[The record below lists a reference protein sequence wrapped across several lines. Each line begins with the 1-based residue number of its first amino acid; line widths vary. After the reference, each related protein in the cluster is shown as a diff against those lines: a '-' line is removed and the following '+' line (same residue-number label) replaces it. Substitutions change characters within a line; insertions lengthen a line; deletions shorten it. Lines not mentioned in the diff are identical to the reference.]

1 MDDGIEMQD
10 LNNNAEDL
18 NDTNGDIDGLTS
30 EGDQMGRDISELET
44 KDKNLQKQ
52 LKDLSD
58 NQKSKIN
65 EKLQKQAKNVK
76 KFHESV
82 RKVVENKTGVE
93 LNTDEI
99 PDLIDNLDLTSED
112 EEDEKQKAVN
122 ETFQKMTKKTFDTL
136 VDDAQNMSREEFR
149 KKWEKI
155 IHVVLGGTTIAGILT
170 GLTYQILNDTK
181 KKQTLGKLAQ
191 GASGC
196 YQKVFNKKIGTYYVG
211 PCRCGFKNMQGD
223 TCNDGDPKDKL
234 SDRVKNATFCSTS
247 PFSNTLTT
255 CPITQQACNFAN
267 NMGTCPKQCE
277 PPGNQSC
284 KDGDKNCKQCT
295 GDQKDNLECN
305 WIDPKNPPDGTTV
318 LGTSAVCADPTYILS
333 KLIILNNKY
342 EDWVPQPTPPIT
354 IIITILG
361 IIGIIITVL
370 WYIIFLIRQE
380 RKMGKK

>member
-1 MDDGIEMQD
+1 MDDPGIEMED

-30 EGDQMGRDISELET
+30 EGNQMGRDISELET

-65 EKLQKQAKNVK
+65 QKLQKQAKNVK
-76 KFHESV
+76 KVHESV
-82 RKVVENKTGVE
+82 RKVVENETGVE

-99 PDLIDNLDLTSED
+99 PELVDNLDLTSED
-112 EEDEKQKAVN
+112 EDENKKQNAVN
-122 ETFQKMTKKTFDTL
+122 GTFRKMMKKMFDTL
-136 VDDAQNMSREEFR
+136 KKFKKNMSSEEFR
-149 KKWEKI
+149 KELEPKI
-155 IHVVLGGTTIAGILT
+155 NKVLLKTTFAGILT
-170 GLTYQILNDTK
+170 GLIFQIINDINT
-181 KKQTLGKLAQ
+181 KQTLGQLAQ

-196 YQKVFNKKIGTYYVG
+196 YQKVFNKQIGTYYVG
-211 PCRCGFKNMQGD
+211 PCRCVFKNMQGD

-277 PPGNQSC
+277 PPGNQ
-284 KDGDKNCKQCT
+284 KQCT

-318 LGTSAVCADPTYILS
+318 LGTSAVCADPTDILS

-342 EDWVPQPTPPIT
+342 EDWAPQPTPPIT